1 MTEEMKPLIYAAS
14 EGPLSTAQAK
24 LAFDI
29 LFEGKA
35 TPSQVG
41 GFLMAM
47 RARGCLLY
55 TSPSPRDVRSSRMP
69 SSA

>member
-35 TPSQVG
+35 TP
-41 GFLMAM
+41 
-47 RARGCLLY
+47 CLLY
-55 TSPSPRDVRSSRMP
+55 TSQSPRD
-69 SSA
+69 

>member
-1 MTEEMKPLIYAAS
+1 MTQEMKPLIYAAS

-35 TPSQVG
+35 APSQVG
-41 GFLMAM
+41 GLLMAM
-47 RARGCLLY
+47 RALSLIHI
-55 TSPSPRDVRSSRMP
+55 
-69 SSA
+69 